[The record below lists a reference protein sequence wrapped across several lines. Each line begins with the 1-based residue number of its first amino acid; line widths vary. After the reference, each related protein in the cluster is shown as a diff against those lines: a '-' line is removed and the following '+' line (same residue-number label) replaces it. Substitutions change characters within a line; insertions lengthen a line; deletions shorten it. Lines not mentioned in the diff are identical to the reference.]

1 MMALRQARTHDPDV
15 WSSEQSIVLEEGIRE
30 LGLEATRSQQDNL
43 RRYGQLLLKWNR
55 TFNLLGATT
64 ARAMLG
70 EHLLDCLA
78 VLPALGRWWPTG
90 ARTMVDVG
98 TGAGLPGIV
107 LAIMLPDLRVV
118 LVEPVGKKAAF
129 LRQVV
134 AECGLRTVEVMA
146 ARIEDVPVA
155 ELAPIAPGISRNE
168 AAEAPHFI
176 CRAFTSLSRFAEV
189 CQAHRTDASLMFA
202 MKAAKVSEEFAHL
215 DRSIEVLAVEPLR
228 TVEKDVQRNLVV
240 LRSLQAASDPT
251 RPAR

>member
-1 MMALRQARTHDPDV
+1 MMALRQARTQDPYD
-15 WSSEQSIVLEEGIRE
+15 WSSEHTTVLENGIRD
-30 LGLEATRSQQDNL
+30 LGLEATQSQQDSL

-64 ARAMLG
+64 AQAMLE

-78 VLPALGRWWPTG
+78 VLPALGRWWPNG
-90 ARTMVDVG
+90 ARTLVDVG
-98 TGAGLPGIV
+98 TGAGLPGMV
-107 LAIMLPDLRVV
+107 LAVMLPDLRVV

-134 AECGLRTVEVMA
+134 AECGLRTVEVVA
-146 ARIEDVPVA
+146 ARIEDVPSG
-155 ELAPIAPGISRNE
+155 ELAPIAPGASREE
-168 AAEAPHFI
+168 AAVTPHFI
-176 CRAFTSLSRFAEV
+176 CRAFTSLSRFAAICES
-189 CQAHRTDASLMFA
+189 QRTDGSLMFA
-202 MKAAKVSEEFAHL
+202 MKAAKVPEELSQL

-240 LRSLQAASDPT
+240 LRSPQPASDPT